1 MLGTVF
7 ALAWPTM
14 LEQLTQTAVQYIDTA
29 MVGALGTQAT
39 AAVGAT
45 GTVNWMIGSVVSAVG
60 VGFLAFIAQRMG
72 AGKPEEAR
80 KASGQ
85 ACFMTLVMGL
95 ALTALTVLA
104 ARQVP
109 AWMRVDPAIRD
120 LAGEYFLI
128 IYTPMLF
135 RTASILFGTV
145 LRAAG
150 DTRTPMRIGLAVN
163 GINMVLNFLLI
174 FPARTLTVAGADIP
188 LPGAGMGVQGAALA
202 SAISFVY
209 GGLAMTRA
217 LWKHP
222 AVSPRGQSLRPDP
235 AVLAPCFKVAVPN
248 LAQRFATSFGYVVFA
263 SMINALGEVSTAAHT
278 IANTVESAF
287 YIPGWGMQTAA
298 ATLSG
303 NAWGA
308 RDHDRLK
315 RLGSMVLVLEV
326 GLMILSGGLLF
337 LLAEPL
343 VRLFSRDA
351 EVIRLGTTV
360 LRMVAVSEPFY
371 GVPIVVE
378 GLMQGVGKTKAPF
391 VYQVISMWCVRIA
404 GTFIC
409 TRLLGLGLVAAWGCM
424 IGHNLLLFVFFTWHY
439 ATGRWDPF
447 PRTSSATDSLTGILA
462 ETADPDQAREEK
474 LKEKYGN

>member
-1 MLGTVF
+1 MREKSGFDRTMLGTVF

-29 MVGALGTQAT
+29 MVGSLGTQAT

-72 AGKPEEAR
+72 AGRPEEAR

-85 ACFMTLVMGL
+85 VCFMTLVLGL
-95 ALTALTVLA
+95 FLTALTVLS
-104 ARQVP
+104 ARRVP
-109 AWMRVDPAIRD
+109 VWMRVDPAIRD

-128 IYTPMLF
+128 LYLPMLF
-135 RTASILFGTV
+135 RTASILFATV

-163 GINMVLNFLLI
+163 AINIVLNFLLI
-174 FPARTLTVAGADIP
+174 YPARTLEIAGLKLP
-188 LPGAGMGVQGAALA
+188 VPGAGLGVRGAAGA
-202 SAISFVY
+202 SAVSFVF
-209 GGLAMTRA
+209 GGLALTRA
-217 LWKHP
+217 LYRHP
-222 AVSPRGQSLRPDP
+222 LVSPKGQSLRPD
-235 AVLAPCFKVAVPN
+235 ARVLVPCFRVALPN

-263 SMINALGEVSTAAHT
+263 SMINALGETSTAAHT

-303 NAWGA
+303 NAFGA
-308 RDHDRLK
+308 KDHDRLK
-315 RLGSMVLVLEV
+315 RLGSTVLVLEV

-337 LLAEPL
+337 LFAEPL
-343 VRLFSRDA
+343 VRLFSRD
-351 EVIRLGTTV
+351 ESVIRLGTTV

-391 VYQVISMWCVRIA
+391 VYQVIGMWCVRIA
-404 GTFIC
+404 GTFVC
-409 TRLLGLGLVAAWGCM
+409 TRLLGMGLVAAWGCM
-424 IGHNLLLFVFFTWHY
+424 IGHNLLLFVFFTAHY
-439 ATGRWDPF
+439 FTGRWDPF
-447 PRTSSATDSLTGILA
+447 LRPGKNQDA
-462 ETADPDQAREEK
+462 K
-474 LKEKYGN
+474 